1 MFLYVYNGRHIVAS
15 AVEKPEDGTLKV
27 VRVGLVSDI
36 GGAKRRGRH
45 PDFTQPVPVA
55 KLVLLEDASDE
66 LKTKAESLL
75 TGNAVAEVSTEA
87 AASED
92 EDEVTGAK

>member
-1 MFLYVYNGRHIVAS
+1 MFLYVYSGRHIVAS
-15 AVEKPEDGTLKV
+15 AVEKAEEGTLKV
-27 VRVGLVSDI
+27 VRVALVENI

-55 KLVLLEDASDE
+55 KLVPLDDASDE
-66 LKTKAESLL
+66 LKEKAAKLL
-75 TGNAVAEVSTEA
+75 SATEDVVEPEVEAEA
-87 AASED
+87 A